1 MNRYWALALIA
12 AIAVAFFLVRRA
24 WKRSQSDDAKTVG
37 IPLWDEEPRQSPHE
51 LRLDEP
57 EDDTAPAVLSPPEL
71 KPPPQAASG
80 KGSRR

>member
-12 AIAVAFFLVRRA
+12 AIVVAFLVVRRA
-24 WKRSQSDDAKTVG
+24 WKQLQSDDAKTVD
-37 IPLWDEEPRQSPHE
+37 IPLWDEEPQQPPQE

-71 KPPPQAASG
+71 KPPRQAGSG
-80 KGSRR
+80 KG